1 MNKFSSS
8 GVGNFG
14 NHYAHASSS
23 LPPFSPTPTAGQN
36 VVHGKVSELEA
47 ATDMIEQTNEHFVE
61 CDLQLNNEDQ
71 YDDSASDPED
81 AISENIVSASSQSN
95 VLNEAQKQM

>member
-14 NHYAHASSS
+14 SHYGNPSN
-23 LPPFSPTPTAGQN
+23 LPPFSPTPTAGVN
-36 VVHGKVSELEA
+36 VVRGRVSEA
-47 ATDMIEQTNEHFVE
+47 DGATDMIEQPNEHFVE
-61 CDLQLNNEDQ
+61 FDLGLNNEDQ
-71 YDDSASDPED
+71 YNDSASDQED

-95 VLNEAQKQM
+95 ILNEAQ